1 MLDLAVCDDEIAVL
15 EVISSELRRQFERL
29 GQKTKITCYHLGR
42 ELWKAF
48 CSGEC
53 FDVFFLDIDM
63 KDIDGI
69 ELARR
74 LRERDCNSIIV
85 FISNREEFVYK
96 SFVAKPF
103 RFVRK
108 SELKNEIRQL
118 VDDIIKESKRESDR
132 NIVLNTRGTSVKL
145 NPFEIIYVECNNK
158 TLHIETESRTLH
170 LEFRLSEM
178 EKILS
183 NCGFIKTHK
192 SYLVNY
198 RYIYSIEKSDVVL
211 DSGNRIPVSKHRIA
225 DVKKEFRSLTI

>member
-1 MLDLAVCDDEIAVL
+1 MLNLAVCDDEIAIL

-29 GQKTKITCYHLGR
+29 GQKTNITCYHLGR
-42 ELWKAF
+42 ELWKTF
-48 CSGEC
+48 CSGAS

-85 FISNREEFVYK
+85 FISNRDEYVFK
-96 SFVAKPF
+96 SFVVKPF

-108 SELKNEIRQL
+108 SELKNELMQL
-118 VDDIIKESKRESDR
+118 VDDIIRECTREPDHS
-132 NIVLNTRGTSVKL
+132 IILNARGSSIKL

-158 TLHIETESRTLH
+158 ILHIETETRSLE
-170 LEFRLSEM
+170 LEFKLGEM
-178 EKILS
+178 EKILD

-198 RYIYSIEKSDVVL
+198 RYIFSIEKADVVL
-211 DSGNRIPVSKHRIA
+211 DSGDRIPVSKHRIA
-225 DVKKEFRSLTI
+225 EVKKEFRSLTI